1 MIKSCLN
8 KSKTNIMI
16 AKRYF
21 LLIAIM
27 IIALSVSAQKVKNKQ
42 FSLFS
47 YNLNISDD
55 IVEELAELESFIDD
69 IKTYN
74 DPGNDKLQAI
84 LVHIIYYTLKEKLD
98 NELEMEIL
106 PINTFMRK
114 VKYDDYGYPNTSV
127 RDAIKKGYSK
137 YFFKVK
143 VNIESLTKD
152 KQKENPEIFE
162 ELDYPAIFPQMTI
175 EITIF
180 NKEGVIPVDKWV
192 GTTTARYPLPVN
204 EYLLKGFDNTQMEV
218 QSIEKQQADNFYLM
232 LDRAIHNAI
241 QDYHTK

>member
-1 MIKSCLN
+1 
-8 KSKTNIMI
+8 MI

-21 LLIAIM
+21 LLIVIM

-42 FSLFS
+42 FSLFN
-47 YNLNISDD
+47 YNLNISDE
-55 IVEELAELESFIDD
+55 VTEELSDLESFIDN

-143 VNIESLTKD
+143 VNIESLTED
-152 KQKENPEIFE
+152 KQKENPVIFE
-162 ELDYPAIFPQMTI
+162 EIDYPAIFPQMTI